1 MYCHFMLA
9 DYITVAAAPLGTA
22 GPGSGLPVSREQH
35 AAQLLPAAAA
45 ALKPGACALYGAC
58 SPAQVR
64 LWASCLQLSLLH
76 MVGSLANAM
85 PCRNYSSSIRPE
97 HIL

>member
-22 GPGSGLPVSREQH
+22 GSGSGPSGPREQQ

-64 LWASCLQLSLLH
+64 LWVSCLQLSLLH
-76 MVGSLANAM
+76 MVSLANAM
-85 PCRNYSSSIRPE
+85 PCGDPWSSIRPE